1 MMTFTESIKTCI
13 KKYATF
19 SGRATRSEY
28 WWFQLF
34 IYLVLFFFVM
44 LGAMFEN
51 NGGDFFWAIG
61 AIFLF
66 LVIIPGISSRV
77 RRLHDVGYSG
87 LFLFLVFIPY
97 IGGFIVLL
105 VELQG
110 SDKDNIYGPNPNRIV
125 EASNLEDTHK
135 KDTDSQKEIVTDVEL

>member
-1 MMTFTESIKTCI
+1 MTFTESIKTCI

-19 SGRATRSEY
+19 SGRATRSEF

-87 LFLFLVFIPY
+87 LFLFLVFFFPPFT
-97 IGGFIVLL
+97 FIISFLL
-105 VELQG
+105 L
-110 SDKDNIYGPNPNRIV
+110 SLSLICPSRFFFSLPW
-125 EASNLEDTHK
+125 
-135 KDTDSQKEIVTDVEL
+135 